1 MLLGKSISTNS
12 LLLGAF
18 ALVTAAILAGT
29 KAGTEERIVAAER
42 MAAQKA
48 LLEIVPLERHNNDLL
63 LDTLSIEEEHW
74 AELGLKL
81 GGDINIAREDG
92 KAIAAIIPAVAPDG
106 YSGEIKLI
114 IGVNADGSVAG
125 VRILGHNETPGLGDK
140 VDLKK
145 SDWVLG
151 FNGRSLSNPKPEGW
165 AVKKDGG
172 EFDQFTGATITPRA
186 VINQVKRALEFF
198 EAAKPLA
205 NKKPLANEKPL
216 VNKEAQ
222 PLANTEAAPSPQVQ
236 AEPS

>member
-63 LDTLSIEEEHW
+63 LDTLSIEEKHW
-74 AELGLKL
+74 AGLGLKL

-205 NKKPLANEKPL
+205 NEKPL

>member
-18 ALVTAAILAGT
+18 ALVTAGILAGT
-29 KAGTEERIVAAER
+29 KAGTEDRIAAAER

-63 LDTLSIEEEHW
+63 LDTVDIKEKFW
-74 AELGLKL
+74 AGLGLKH
-81 GGDINIAREDG
+81 GGKIHIAREDG

-106 YSGEIKLI
+106 YSGDIKLI
-114 IGVNADGSVAG
+114 IGINADGSIAG
-125 VRILGHNETPGLGDK
+125 VRSLAHSETPGLGDK

-151 FNGRSLSNPKPEGW
+151 FNGLSLNNPKPEGW
-165 AVKKDGG
+165 SVKKDGG

-186 VINQVKRALEFF
+186 VVNQVKRTLEFF
-198 EAAKPLA
+198 EQ
-205 NKKPLANEKPL
+205 
-216 VNKEAQ
+216 VQ
-222 PLANTEAAPSPQVQ
+222 PLQAPVKADDTHLGTARNTLRDEKS
-236 AEPS
+236 

>member
-18 ALVTAAILAGT
+18 ALVTAGILAGT
-29 KAGTEERIVAAER
+29 KAGTEDRIAAAER

-63 LDTLSIEEEHW
+63 LDTVSIKEKHW
-74 AELGLKL
+74 AELGLKH
-81 GGDINIAREDG
+81 GGDIHIAREDG

-106 YSGEIKLI
+106 YSGDIKLI
-114 IGVNADGSVAG
+114 IGVNADGSIAG
-125 VRILGHNETPGLGDK
+125 VRSLAHSETPGLGDK

-145 SDWVLG
+145 SDWILG
-151 FNGRSLSNPKPEGW
+151 FNDHSLSNPKPEGW

-186 VINQVKRALEFF
+186 VVNQVKRTLEFF
-198 EAAKPLA
+198 EQ
-205 NKKPLANEKPL
+205 
-216 VNKEAQ
+216 VQ
-222 PLANTEAAPSPQVQ
+222 PLQAPARADDTNLGVARKSLQD
-236 AEPS
+236 EKS

>member
-63 LDTLSIEEEHW
+63 LDTLSIEEKHW
-74 AELGLKL
+74 AGLGLKL
-81 GGDINIAREDG
+81 GGDINIAREDD

-125 VRILGHNETPGLGDK
+125 VRILAHNETPGLGDK

-198 EAAKPLA
+198 ETAKPLA
-205 NKKPLANEKPL
+205 KKKPLANEKPL
-216 VNKEAQ
+216 VNKEAL
-222 PLANTEAAPSPQVQ
+222 PLSTTRPGTVQ
-236 AEPS
+236 EDMS